1 MSHLRIFKNRD
12 VDSIADAM
20 IRAICGAEAEEMI
33 RHKLTLAVSP
43 DGETRF
49 NRISHAVYFDVL
61 FKRLA
66 PYERRWKSM
75 LRSLWADERAII
87 LANLKKLK
95 GGNQAG
101 RHKGASDNIMYPASQ
116 FKNRLSKETKK
127 LLTVML
133 ADLGKD
139 KLDELDLG
147 TAFDISNPRIKQWLE
162 NYSFK
167 FSENLE
173 AVNDEKL
180 RRILEEGFETGK
192 SIPELMR
199 EVKECF
205 DSWDVYRAEVISRTE
220 TSRAANE
227 AAVEAY
233 RQSGVVEKKE
243 WLVAPGC
250 CDACE
255 EVGKG
260 DPIPLED
267 TFKSED
273 FDDVDAPPLHPN
285 CRCACLAY
293 LE

>member
-1 MSHLRIFKNRD
+1 MRHLRIFKNHD
-12 VDSIADAM
+12 IDSIADAM
-20 IRAICGAEAEEMI
+20 IRAVCGAEAEEMI

-95 GGNQAG
+95 GGNRAG
-101 RHKGASDNIMYPASQ
+101 GRKGVSDNIMYPASQ

-162 NYSFK
+162 DYSFK
-167 FSENLE
+167 FAENLE
-173 AVNDEKL
+173 ATSIEKL
-180 RRILEEGFETGK
+180 RSILETGFEEGK
-192 SIPELMR
+192 SIPEIM
-199 EVKECF
+199 KDITQYF
-205 DSWDVYRAEVISRTE
+205 DAWDRYRAEIISRTE
-220 TSRAANE
+220 TSRASNE
-227 AAVEAY
+227 AAIEAY
-233 RQSGVVEKKE
+233 EQSGVVKEKE
-243 WLVAPGC
+243 WLTAPDC
-250 CDACE
+250 CDICAE
-255 EVGKG
+255 LDGEVVA
-260 DPIPLED
+260 LED
-267 TFKSED
+267 TF
-273 FDDVDAPPLHPN
+273 FDDDYGDGMSPPLHVN
-285 CRCACLAY
+285 CRCSVIPVV
-293 LE
+293 E